1 MRTITTHASASCS
14 LTAYAAHMCQILNE
28 YKYSHP
34 NSTFC
39 EMAKWYRQ
47 TYGKWLS
54 ESSIARY
61 YYGYHALNVCY
72 GQNYNRVREG
82 VKVTL

>member
-14 LTAYAAHMCQILNE
+14 LTAYAANMCQILNE
-28 YKYSHP
+28 YKYQNP
-34 NSTFC
+34 NSTFSD
-39 EMAKWYRQ
+39 MQKWYRQ
-47 TYGKWLS
+47 NYGKWLGT
-54 ESSIARY
+54 SSIARY

-72 GQNYNRVREG
+72 GENYNRVSEG